1 MNTKKHL
8 TLCAA
13 SILALTSPTVSRAAL
28 AGYWG
33 FDTLVNSNTQTNDY
47 TASANIGTL
56 FASTGGAPTLTLA
69 TGSKPYS
76 TLYTDNALDFHGY
89 SDRVSIPIT
98 TSLGLTNAFTFS
110 VWAKADSLGSYPF
123 MLLFS
128 NNSDGT
134 ARQWFIQGDSS
145 GGDQMYMWSDANTA
159 WRKGLGYK
167 VGGSGTANLNW
178 HNYAFVY
185 SGGVVTP
192 YVDGVAKTAQTISGS
207 PNFPSFTHLIIGG
220 KNQAFTSWEGPIDDV
235 AIFNT
240 ALSSTE
246 VGQIYS
252 GTNAAINAVLPVPEP
267 SSLLLLS
274 LGGLGLAFHRKR
286 LSR

>member
-33 FDTLVNSNTQTNDY
+33 F
-47 TASANIGTL
+47 
-56 FASTGGAPTLTLA
+56 
-69 TGSKPYS
+69 
-76 TLYTDNALDFHGY
+76 
-89 SDRVSIPIT
+89 DRVSIPIT

-192 YVDGVAKTAQTISGS
+192 YVDGVAKTAQS
-207 PNFPSFTHLIIGG
+207 
-220 KNQAFTSWEGPIDDV
+220 V
-235 AIFNT
+235 
-240 ALSSTE
+240 
-246 VGQIYS
+246 
-252 GTNAAINAVLPVPEP
+252 
-267 SSLLLLS
+267 
-274 LGGLGLAFHRKR
+274 
-286 LSR
+286 

>member
-56 FASTGGAPTLTLA
+56 FAGTGGAPTLGLST
-69 TGSKPYS
+69 KPYLTS
-76 TLYTDNALDFHGY
+76 YTDNALTFHGY
-89 SDRVSIPIT
+89 TDRVDIPIS
-98 TSLGLTNAFTFS
+98 TSLSLTNAFTFS
-110 VWAKADSLGSYPF
+110 VWAKADSLGSYPY

-128 NNSDGT
+128 NDSGGS
-134 ARQWFIQGDSS
+134 ARQWFIQGDSG

-159 WRKGLGYK
+159 WRKGLGFK

-192 YVDGVAKTAQTISGS
+192 YVDGVAKTAQTIGGS

-240 ALSSTE
+240 ALSPTE

-286 LSR
+286 HSR